1 MNISAKLTLIFI
13 GLTVPSITMAR
24 ELRGSM
30 LEEQD
35 MLQSTNASLE
45 NTSSHDVLFLH
56 ADTYDH
62 ILEVDAR
69 NLNIDGV
76 DAEAHQLDEILE
88 RVEHDGGEGPQRR
101 LYSANRFYLRNKGT
115 GKYLD
120 VAGGHCHNGN
130 NIQLWEFFNG
140 SEAQQFYWHT
150 DPSGNTYLINHGCTK
165 AVDISQD
172 HGGCGDGANIHLW
185 TYHGGSNQQ
194 FNRYNDI
201 IYNKGCNS
209 AIDNSGRGSRNG
221 NNIIS
226 YDINLTTA
234 QQWAIEYL

>member
-1 MNISAKLTLIFI
+1 MNISAKLALILI

-24 ELRGSM
+24 ELRGGM
-30 LEEQD
+30 LEED

-45 NTSSHDVLFLH
+45 NTTSSHDILFLK

-69 NLNIDGV
+69 NLNADGV
-76 DAEAHQLDEILE
+76 DAEAHQFDEELLE
-88 RVEHDGGEGPQRR
+88 GGEHDGGEGPRR
-101 LYSANRFYLRNKGT
+101 RMNSANKFYLRNKGT

-120 VAGGHCHNGN
+120 VAGSKCHNGN
-130 NIQLWEFFNG
+130 NIHLWEFNG
-140 SEAQQFYWHT
+140 SKAQQFYWHT
-150 DPSGNTYLINHGCTK
+150 NHAGKTYLINHGCHK
-165 AVDISQD
+165 AVDISAS
-172 HGGCGDGANIHLW
+172 HGNCADGNNILLW
-185 TYHGGSNQQ
+185 EYHGGSNQQ

-201 IYNKGCNS
+201 IYNTGCKS
-209 AIDNSGRGSRNG
+209 AIDNSYGQSLNG